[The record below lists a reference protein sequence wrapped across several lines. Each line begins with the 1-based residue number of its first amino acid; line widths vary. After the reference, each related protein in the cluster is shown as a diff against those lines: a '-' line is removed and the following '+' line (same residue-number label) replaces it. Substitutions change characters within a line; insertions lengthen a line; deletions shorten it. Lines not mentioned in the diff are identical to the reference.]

1 MPGLPV
7 YLTHSRSFISLSLS
21 QLFPE
26 FLQSGLLLVDQT
38 RHRGRIFSRGHVH
51 GGDTAFAEHYAKSG
65 NATEAARAA
74 GYSER
79 SANRIGPKLLSDVGI
94 AAYVEELAE
103 KLRSKRIA
111 DVVELREFWT
121 SVLRSPTEEMRD
133 RIKAAELLAKSLG
146 LFLEKVQLS
155 GPNGAPLGPPP
166 NLVINFVPA
175 KDGMPVIEAAP

>member
-1 MPGLPV
+1 MMTSDLK
-7 YLTHSRSFISLSLS
+7 LNRR
-21 QLFPE
+21 Q
-26 FLQSGLLLVDQT
+26 
-38 RHRGRIFSRGHVH
+38 
-51 GGDTAFAEHYAKSG
+51 TAFAEHYAKSG

-121 SVLRSPTEEMRD
+121 GIMRNPAEETRD

-175 KDGMPVIEAAP
+175 KDGMPVIEATP